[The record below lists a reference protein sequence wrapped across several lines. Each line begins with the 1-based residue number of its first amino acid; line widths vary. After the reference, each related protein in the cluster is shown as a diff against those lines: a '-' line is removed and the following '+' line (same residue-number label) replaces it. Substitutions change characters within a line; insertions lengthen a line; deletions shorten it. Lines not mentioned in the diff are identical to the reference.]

1 MVVGSV
7 GQMSATALTEGLN
20 PAQIDAV
27 VHPGG
32 PILVVAGAGSGKT
45 RVLTHRI
52 AYLIDHQGVSPFAL
66 LAITFTN
73 KAAQEMKHRVGA
85 LVGPVADKMWVS
97 TFHSACARIL
107 RYEHEAI
114 GFPNSFT
121 IYDQADSV
129 RLTRYILN
137 DFKLDPK
144 KMPPRSIHASISAA
158 KNEMIGV
165 AQYKDRAAN
174 IFERRIGEVYGEYQE
189 RLRRAG
195 AMDFDD
201 LLGATVGLFQRAPD
215 VLDRYRRRFE
225 HVLVDEYQDTNRVQN
240 ELVLMLGKEHR
251 NVFVV
256 GDADQSVYRFR
267 GADVRNIIDFEQAFE
282 DVTVVLLEQNYRS
295 SQRILSAANAVIAN
309 NMGRKPKNLWTDQ
322 TGGDPIVCYQ
332 ATDEYDEAR
341 WVVRE
346 AYRLHDDEQ
355 HRWDEMAVFYRTN
368 AQSRAM
374 EELLMEA
381 GVPYQIIGGTRFY
394 DRREIKDSLAYLRVT
409 VNPGDAVSLRRALN
423 TPKRG
428 VGDGSV
434 AKLEVWAEAHGL
446 TLMDALVNASEAGVK
461 GRALTGI
468 GAFLK
473 VIDEARSL
481 LDGGPAHV
489 LEHMLESSGYLDQLE
504 VEAAGETEVGV
515 QAQGRL
521 ENLDEL
527 ISAASESENVN
538 DFLEQVSL
546 VSDTDDL
553 ADDSMLTLMTLHS
566 AKGLEYPVV
575 FLVGMEEGV
584 FPHFRSLTEPDEL
597 EEERRL
603 AYVGITRARQRLYL
617 THAWHRTVHGTP
629 MYNPP
634 SRFLEEIPEEL
645 VDNRGGSRS
654 RSTRSGSDRYSAS
667 SFAGRERMVDAP
679 QATRTP
685 VEADPDPV
693 RLVVGDDVN
702 HATFG
707 LGVVTDVKGAGGDAE
722 ITVNFTTAGSKVLM
736 ASFAR
741 LEKA

>member
-1 MVVGSV
+1 MPL
-7 GQMSATALTEGLN
+7 TALTEGLN

-27 VHPGG
+27 THPGG

-52 AYLIDHQGVSPFAL
+52 AHLIDNQGISPFGL

-73 KAAQEMKHRVGA
+73 KAAQEMKHRVGG
-85 LVGPVADKMWVS
+85 LIGPVADKMWVS

-107 RYEHEAI
+107 RMEAETI
-114 GFPNSFT
+114 DFPSSFT

-129 RLTRYILN
+129 RLTTSILRGLN
-137 DFKLDPK
+137 YDTK
-144 KMPPRSIHASISAA
+144 KMPPRSIHAAISAA

-174 IFERRIGEVYGEYQE
+174 IFERRIGEVYGEYQQ

-201 LLGATVGLFQRAPD
+201 LLGNTVELFARSPD

-240 ELVLMLGKEHR
+240 EMVLLLGKEHR

-267 GADVRNIIDFEQAFE
+267 GADIRNILEFERAFG

-295 SQRILSAANAVIAN
+295 TQRILSAANSVIAN
-309 NMGRKPKNLWTDQ
+309 NLGRKPKNLWTDQ
-322 TGGDPIVCYQ
+322 SGGEPIVRYCG
-332 ATDEYDEAR
+332 TDEYDEAR
-341 WVVRE
+341 WVVSE
-346 AYRLHDDEQ
+346 AYRLHEDEQ
-355 HRWDEMAVFYRTN
+355 CRWDEIAVFYRTN
-368 AQSRAM
+368 AQSRAV
-374 EELLMEA
+374 EEVLVEA
-381 GVPYQIIGGTRFY
+381 NIPYQVIGGTRFY
-394 DRREIKDSLAYLRVT
+394 DRREIKDALAYLRVM
-409 VNPGDAVSLRRALN
+409 VNPADAVSLRRALN

-434 AKLEVWAEAHGL
+434 AKLEAWADAHGL
-446 TLMDALVNASEAGVK
+446 TLMESLAHAPEAGVK
-461 GRALTGI
+461 GRALSGI
-468 GAFLK
+468 NAFLK
-473 VIDEARSL
+473 VTHDAGGL
-481 LDGGPAHV
+481 LDGGPALV
-489 LEHMLESSGYLDQLE
+489 LEHMLDTSGYLAQLE
-504 VEAAGETEVGV
+504 AEAVSEARGETEISV
-515 QAQGRL
+515 QAQGRM

-527 ISAASESENVN
+527 ISVASECDNMN

-546 VSDTDDL
+546 VSDTDDMT
-553 ADDSMLTLMTLHS
+553 DGSMLTLMTLHS

-575 FLVGMEEGV
+575 FLIGMEEGI
-584 FPHFRSLTEPDEL
+584 FPHIRSLTEPDEL

-617 THAWHRTVHGTP
+617 THAWTRNIHGAS
-629 MYNPP
+629 MYNAP

-645 VDNRGGSRS
+645 VDNRSDSR
-654 RSTRSGSDRYSAS
+654 TRSARSGYRGDTARAAS
-667 SFAGRERMVDAP
+667 YLAGRDRIVDAA
-679 QATRTP
+679 QAPHTP
-685 VEADPDPV
+685 VEADANPI
-693 RLVVGDDVN
+693 RLVVGDEVN

-707 LGVVTDVKGAGGDAE
+707 LGVVTDVKGVGGDAE
-722 ITVNFTTAGSKVLM
+722 ITVNFTTAGSRVLL
-736 ASFAR
+736 ASYAR
-741 LEKA
+741 LEKV

>member
-1 MVVGSV
+1 MPS
-7 GQMSATALTEGLN
+7 TALTEGLN

-27 VHPGG
+27 THPGG

-52 AYLIDHQGVSPFAL
+52 AYLIDHRGVSPFAL

-107 RYEHEAI
+107 RYEHDAI

-137 DFKLDPK
+137 DFKLDLK
-144 KMPPRSIHASISAA
+144 KMPPRSIHAAISAA
-158 KNEMIGV
+158 KSEMIGV

-174 IFERRIGEVYGEYQE
+174 VFERRIGEVYGEYQE

-201 LLGATVGLFQRAPD
+201 LLGATVGLFQREPD

-225 HVLVDEYQDTNRVQN
+225 HIMVDEYQDTNRVQN

-267 GADVRNIIDFEQAFE
+267 GADVRNIIDFERAFE

-295 SQRILSAANAVIAN
+295 TQRILSAANAVIAN

-332 ATDEYDEAR
+332 AADEYDEAR

-409 VNPGDAVSLRRALN
+409 VNPDDAVSLRRALN

-434 AKLEVWAEAHGL
+434 AKLEAWAEAHGL
-446 TLMDALVNASEAGVK
+446 TLMDALLNASEAGVR
-461 GRALTGI
+461 GRALAGV

-473 VIDEARSL
+473 VIDDARGL
-481 LDGGPAHV
+481 LDEGPAQA

-504 VEAAGETEVGV
+504 VEATGETEVGV

-527 ISAASESENVN
+527 ISAASECDDVN

-617 THAWHRTVHGTP
+617 THAWHRTIHGTP

-654 RSTRSGSDRYSAS
+654 RSTRLSSEQNSAR
-667 SFAGRERMVDAP
+667 SFAGRERMVEAA
-679 QATRTP
+679 QVTRTP
-685 VEADPDPV
+685 VEADPDPI

-722 ITVNFTTAGSKVLM
+722 ITVNFTTAGSRVLL
-736 ASFAR
+736 ASYAR
-741 LEKA
+741 LEKV

>member
-1 MVVGSV
+1 MPT
-7 GQMSATALTEGLN
+7 TALTEGLN

-27 VHPGG
+27 THLGG

-52 AYLIDHQGVSPFAL
+52 AYLVDHQGVSPFAL

-114 GFPNSFT
+114 GFPSSFT

-144 KMPPRSIHASISAA
+144 KMPPRSIHAAISAA

-174 IFERRIGEVYGEYQE
+174 VFERRIGEVYGEYQE

-201 LLGATVGLFQRAPD
+201 LLGATVGLFQREPD

-267 GADVRNIIDFEQAFE
+267 GADVRNIIDFERAFE

-295 SQRILSAANAVIAN
+295 TQRILSAANAVIAN
-309 NMGRKPKNLWTDQ
+309 NLGRKPKNLWTDQ
-322 TGGDPIVCYQ
+322 TSGDPIVCYQ

-409 VNPGDAVSLRRALN
+409 VNPDDAVSLRRALN

-434 AKLEVWAEAHGL
+434 AKMEAWAEAHGL
-446 TLMDALVNASEAGVK
+446 TLMDALLNASEAGVR

-473 VIDEARSL
+473 VIDDARGL
-481 LDGGPAHV
+481 LDGGPALV

-527 ISAASESENVN
+527 ISAASESDDMN
-538 DFLEQVSL
+538 DFLEQV
-546 VSDTDDL
+546 TP
-553 ADDSMLTLMTLHS
+553 
-566 AKGLEYPVV
+566 G
-575 FLVGMEEGV
+575 VG
-584 FPHFRSLTEPDEL
+584 
-597 EEERRL
+597 
-603 AYVGITRARQRLYL
+603 
-617 THAWHRTVHGTP
+617 HRPT
-629 MYNPP
+629 
-634 SRFLEEIPEEL
+634 
-645 VDNRGGSRS
+645 
-654 RSTRSGSDRYSAS
+654 
-667 SFAGRERMVDAP
+667 
-679 QATRTP
+679 
-685 VEADPDPV
+685 
-693 RLVVGDDVN
+693 
-702 HATFG
+702 
-707 LGVVTDVKGAGGDAE
+707 
-722 ITVNFTTAGSKVLM
+722 
-736 ASFAR
+736 
-741 LEKA
+741 

>member
-1 MVVGSV
+1 MPS
-7 GQMSATALTEGLN
+7 TTLTEGLN
-20 PAQIDAV
+20 PVQVDAV
-27 VHPGG
+27 THPGG

-45 RVLTHRI
+45 RVLAHRI
-52 AYLIDHQGVSPFAL
+52 AHLIDHQGISPFGI

-114 GFPNSFT
+114 SFPSSFT

-144 KMPPRSIHASISAA
+144 KMPPRSIHAAISAA

-165 AQYKDRAAN
+165 AQYKDRAATV
-174 IFERRIGEVYGEYQE
+174 FERRIGEVYGEYQE

-215 VLDRYRRRFE
+215 VLDRYRGRFE
-225 HVLVDEYQDTNRVQN
+225 HILVDEYQDTNRVQN

-267 GADVRNIIDFEQAFE
+267 GADVRNILDFERAFE

-295 SQRILSAANAVIAN
+295 TQRILSAANAVIAN
-309 NMGRKPKNLWTDQ
+309 NLGRKPKNLWSDQ
-322 TGGDPIVCYQ
+322 SDGEPIVRYC
-332 ATDEYDEAR
+332 ASDEYDEAR

-355 HRWDEMAVFYRTN
+355 YRWDEMAVFYRTN
-368 AQSRAM
+368 AQSRVV
-374 EELLMEA
+374 EELLVEA
-381 GVPYQIIGGTRFY
+381 GIPYQLVGGTRFY
-394 DRREIKDSLAYLRVT
+394 DRREVKDALAYLRVA

-423 TPKRG
+423 SPKRG

-434 AKLEVWAEAHGL
+434 AKLVAWSEDHGL
-446 TLMDALVNASEAGVK
+446 TLMDALLNASEAGVR
-461 GRALTGI
+461 GRALAGI

-473 VIDEARSL
+473 VIDDARGL
-481 LDGGPAHV
+481 LDGGPAPV

-504 VEAAGETEVGV
+504 VEAAGETDVGV

-527 ISAASESENVN
+527 ISAASECDDMN

-617 THAWHRTVHGTP
+617 THAWHRTIHGTP

-634 SRFLEEIPEEL
+634 SRFLEEIPEKL
-645 VDNRGGSRS
+645 VDNRGNSRSGSARS
-654 RSTRSGSDRYSAS
+654 RSSRGADRSTG
-667 SFAGRERMVDAP
+667 SFAGRDRLADAA
-679 QATRTP
+679 QAPRTP
-685 VEADPDPV
+685 VEADPDPARV
-693 RLVVGDDVN
+693 VVGDDVN
-702 HATFG
+702 HANFG
-707 LGVVTDVKGAGGDAE
+707 LGVVTDVKGEGGDAE
-722 ITVNFTTAGSKVLM
+722 ITVNFSAAGSKVLL
-736 ASFAR
+736 ASYAR

>member
-1 MVVGSV
+1 MPS
-7 GQMSATALTEGLN
+7 TALTEGLN

-27 VHPGG
+27 THPGG

-52 AYLIDHQGVSPFAL
+52 AHLIDNQGVSPFAI

-107 RYEHEAI
+107 RYETEAI
-114 GFPNSFT
+114 GFPSSFT

-129 RLTRYILN
+129 RLTGYICR
-137 DFKLDPK
+137 DFNLDPK
-144 KMPPRSIHASISAA
+144 RMPPRSVQAAISAA
-158 KNEMIGV
+158 KNEMISV

-174 IFERRIGEVYGEYQE
+174 VFERRIGDIYDEYQQ

-201 LLGATVGLFQRAPD
+201 LLGNTVDLFRQRPD

-225 HVLVDEYQDTNRVQN
+225 HVLVDEYQDTNSVQN
-240 ELVLMLGKEHR
+240 QLVLLLGQEHR

-267 GADVRNIIDFEQAFE
+267 GADIRNILEFERAFE

-295 SQRILSAANAVIAN
+295 TQRILSAANAVIAN
-309 NMGRKPKNLWTDQ
+309 NLGRKPKNLWSDQ
-322 TGGDPIVCYQ
+322 SDGERIVRFC
-332 ATDEYDEAR
+332 ATDEYEEAR

-346 AYRLHDDEQ
+346 AFRLHDDEQ

-368 AQSRAM
+368 AQSRVV
-374 EELLMEA
+374 EELLMDA
-381 GVPYQIIGGTRFY
+381 GIPYQLIGGTRFY
-394 DRREIKDSLAYLRVT
+394 DRREIKDALAYLRVT
-409 VNPGDAVSLRRALN
+409 VNPGDTVSLRRALN

-434 AKLEVWAEAHGL
+434 AKLEAWAEAHGL
-446 TLMDALVNASEAGVK
+446 TLMDALGHAPEAGVK

-468 GAFLK
+468 NAFLK
-473 VIDEARSL
+473 VIHDAHDH
-481 LDGGPAHV
+481 LDGGPAAV
-489 LEHMLESSGYLDQLE
+489 LEHLLEASGYLDQLE
-504 VEAAGETEVGV
+504 AEAETESTGTTEVSV

-527 ISAASESENVN
+527 MSGAAETENVN
-538 DFLEQVSL
+538 DFLELVSL
-546 VSDTDDL
+546 VSDTDDM
-553 ADDSMLTLMTLHS
+553 ADDSLLTLMTLHS

-575 FLVGMEEGV
+575 FLVGMEDGV

-603 AYVGITRARQRLYL
+603 AYVGITRAQQRLYL
-617 THAWHRTVHGTP
+617 THAWSRQIFGTTQH
-629 MYNPP
+629 NPP

-645 VDNRGGSRS
+645 VDNRGSSRIGSS
-654 RSTRSGSDRYSAS
+654 RYGHHRDTARASS
-667 SFAGRERMVDAP
+667 SFAGRERMVEAAQAP
-679 QATRTP
+679 RTP
-685 VEADPDPV
+685 VEADPNPV
-693 RLVVGDDVN
+693 ALVVGDDVN
-702 HATFG
+702 HAKFG

-736 ASFAR
+736 ASYAR
-741 LEKA
+741 LERV

>member
-1 MVVGSV
+1 MP
-7 GQMSATALTEGLN
+7 QTALTEGLN

-27 VHPGG
+27 THPGG

-73 KAAQEMKHRVGA
+73 KAAQEMKHRVGN

-107 RYEHEAI
+107 RYESEAI
-114 GFPNSFT
+114 GFPSSFT

-129 RLTRYILN
+129 RLTRYICR
-137 DFKLDPK
+137 DFGLDPK
-144 KMPPRSIHASISAA
+144 RMPPRSIHAAISGA
-158 KNEMIGV
+158 KNEMISV
-165 AQYKDRAAN
+165 AQYKDRAGN
-174 IFERRIGEVYGEYQE
+174 MFERRIGEIYDEYQE

-201 LLGATVGLFQRAPD
+201 LLGTTVDLFRQQPD
-215 VLDRYRRRFE
+215 VLDRYRHRFE
-225 HVLVDEYQDTNRVQN
+225 HVLVDEYQDTNQVQN
-240 ELVLMLGKEHR
+240 QLVLLLGQEHR

-267 GADVRNIIDFEQAFE
+267 GADIRNILEFEQAFE
-282 DVTVVLLEQNYRS
+282 DATVVLLEQNYRS
-295 SQRILSAANAVIAN
+295 TQRILSAANAVIVN
-309 NMGRKPKNLWTDQ
+309 NLSRKPKNLWTDQ
-322 TGGDPIVCYQ
+322 TGGEPIVRFC
-332 ATDEYDEAR
+332 ASDEYEEAR

-346 AYRLHDDEQ
+346 AFRLHDDEQ
-355 HRWDEMAVFYRTN
+355 YRWDEMAVFYRTN
-368 AQSRAM
+368 AQSRVV

-381 GVPYQIIGGTRFY
+381 GVPYQLIGGTRFY
-394 DRREIKDSLAYLRVT
+394 DRREIKDALAYLRVT
-409 VNPGDAVSLRRALN
+409 VNPGDAVSLLRALN

-434 AKLEVWAEAHGL
+434 AKLAAWADAHGL
-446 TLMDALVNASEAGVK
+446 TLMDALVHAPEAGVK
-461 GRALTGI
+461 GRALSGI
-468 GAFLK
+468 NAFLK
-473 VIDEARSL
+473 VVDDARER
-481 LDGGPAHV
+481 LDDGPVAV
-489 LEHMLESSGYLDQLE
+489 LEHLLETSGYLDQLE
-504 VEAAGETEVGV
+504 AEAASETMGETDVSV
-515 QAQGRL
+515 KAQGRL

-527 ISAASESENVN
+527 ISVASESDNVS
-538 DFLEQVSL
+538 DFLELVSL
-546 VSDTDDL
+546 VSDTDEM

-575 FLVGMEEGV
+575 FLIGMEEGI
-584 FPHFRSLTEPDEL
+584 FPHIRSVTEPDEL

-603 AYVGITRARQRLYL
+603 AYVGITRARQRLYM
-617 THAWHRTVHGTP
+617 THAWTRNVHGAS
-629 MYNPP
+629 MYNAP

-645 VDNRGGSRS
+645 VDDRGSSRP
-654 RSTRSGSDRYSAS
+654 RFRHSGYGRDTDQEAR
-667 SFAGRERMVDAP
+667 SFAGRERVVDA
-679 QATRTP
+679 ALAARTP
-685 VEADPDPV
+685 VEADPNPV
-693 RLVVGDDVN
+693 HLVVGDDVN

-707 LGVVTDVKGAGGDAE
+707 LGVVTDLKGTGGDAE

-741 LEKA
+741 LEKV

>member
-1 MVVGSV
+1 MLS
-7 GQMSATALTEGLN
+7 TALTDGLN

-27 VHPGG
+27 THAGG

-66 LAITFTN
+66 LSITFTN

-114 GFPNSFT
+114 GFPSSFT

-144 KMPPRSIHASISAA
+144 KMPPRSIHAAISAA

-165 AQYKDRAAN
+165 AQYKDQASN
-174 IFERRIGEVYGEYQE
+174 VFERRIGEVYGEYQE
-189 RLRRAG
+189 RLRRSG
-195 AMDFDD
+195 ALDFDD
-201 LLGATVGLFQRAPD
+201 LIGATVGLFQREPD

-225 HVLVDEYQDTNRVQN
+225 HILVDEYQDTNRVQN
-240 ELVLMLGKEHR
+240 ELVLLLGKEHR

-267 GADVRNIIDFEQAFE
+267 GADVRNIIDFERAFE

-381 GVPYQIIGGTRFY
+381 GVPYQIVGGTRFY
-394 DRREIKDSLAYLRVT
+394 DRREVKDALAYLRVT
-409 VNPGDAVSLRRALN
+409 VNPDDAVSLRRALN

-434 AKLEVWAEAHGL
+434 AKLEAWAEAHGL
-446 TLMDALVNASEAGVK
+446 TLMDALVNASEAGVR

-473 VIDEARSL
+473 VIDDSRGL
-481 LDGGPAHV
+481 LDGGPALV
-489 LEHMLESSGYLDQLE
+489 LEQMLESSGYLDQLE

-617 THAWHRTVHGTP
+617 THAWHRTIHGTP

-645 VDNRGGSRS
+645 MDNRGSSRS

-667 SFAGRERMVDAP
+667 SFAGRERMVEAP

-702 HATFG
+702 HASFG

>member
-1 MVVGSV
+1 MSV
-7 GQMSATALTEGLN
+7 TALTEGLN

-27 VHPGG
+27 THPGG

-52 AYLIDHQGVSPFAL
+52 AYLIDELGISPFAL

-107 RYEHEAI
+107 RYESDAI
-114 GFPNSFT
+114 GFPSSFT

-129 RLTRYILN
+129 RLTGYICR
-137 DFKLDPK
+137 DFDLDPRR
-144 KMPPRSIHASISAA
+144 MPPRSIHAAISAA

-165 AQYKDRAAN
+165 AQYKDRASN
-174 IFERRIGEVYGEYQE
+174 VFERRIGEIYDEYQQ
-189 RLRRAG
+189 RLRQAG

-201 LLGATVGLFQRAPD
+201 LLGTTVDLFRKQPD

-240 ELVLMLGKEHR
+240 ELVLMLGQEHR

-267 GADVRNIIDFEQAFE
+267 GADIRNILDFERAFE
-282 DVTVVLLEQNYRS
+282 DATVVLLEQNYRS
-295 SQRILSAANAVIAN
+295 TQRILSAANAVIAN
-309 NMGRKPKNLWTDQ
+309 NLGRKPKNLWTDQ
-322 TGGDPIVCYQ
+322 TGGERIVRFC
-332 ATDEYDEAR
+332 ATDEYEEAR

-346 AYRLHDDEQ
+346 AFRLHDDEQ
-355 HRWDEMAVFYRTN
+355 CRWDEMAVFYRTN
-368 AQSRAM
+368 AQSRVV

-381 GVPYQIIGGTRFY
+381 GVPYQLIGGTRFY
-394 DRREIKDSLAYLRVT
+394 DRREIKDALAYMRVT

-434 AKLEVWAEAHGL
+434 AKLVAWAEAHGL
-446 TLMDALVNASEAGVK
+446 TLMDALAHAPEAGVK
-461 GRALTGI
+461 GRALSGI
-468 GAFLK
+468 NAFQK
-473 VIDEARSL
+473 VIDEARER
-481 LDGGPAHV
+481 LDDGPVAV
-489 LEHMLESSGYLDQLE
+489 LEHLLENSGYLDQLE
-504 VEAAGETEVGV
+504 AEAASETTGDTDVSV

-527 ISAASESENVN
+527 ISAASESENVSE
-538 DFLEQVSL
+538 FLEQVSL

-575 FLVGMEEGV
+575 FLIGMEEGI
-584 FPHFRSLTEPDEL
+584 FPHIRSLTEPDEL

-603 AYVGITRARQRLYL
+603 AYVGITRAQQRLYL
-617 THAWHRTVHGTP
+617 THAWTRNIHGAS
-629 MYNPP
+629 MYNAP

-645 VDNRGGSRS
+645 VDNRGNSRS
-654 RSTRSGSDRYSAS
+654 RSSRSSSDRSEGS
-667 SFAGRERMVDAP
+667 SFAGRDRIVDAA
-679 QATRTP
+679 QAARTP
-685 VEADPDPV
+685 VEADPNPV
-693 RLVVGDDVN
+693 HLVVGDDVN

-741 LEKA
+741 LEKV

>member
-1 MVVGSV
+1 MPS
-7 GQMSATALTEGLN
+7 TALTEGLN

-27 VHPGG
+27 THPGG

-52 AYLIDHQGVSPFAL
+52 AYLIDHLGVSPFAL

-114 GFPNSFT
+114 GFPSSFT

-137 DFKLDPK
+137 DSNLDTK
-144 KMPPRSIHASISAA
+144 KMPPRSVHAAISAA

-174 IFERRIGEVYGEYQE
+174 IFERRIGEIYEEYQE

-201 LLGATVGLFQRAPD
+201 LLGAIVGLFQREPD

-225 HVLVDEYQDTNRVQN
+225 HILVDEYQDTNRVQN
-240 ELVLMLGKEHR
+240 ELVLMLGQEHR

-267 GADVRNIIDFEQAFE
+267 GADVRNIIDFERAFE

-295 SQRILSAANAVIAN
+295 TQRILSAANAVIAN
-309 NMGRKPKNLWTDQ
+309 NLGRKPKNLWTDQ

-394 DRREIKDSLAYLRVT
+394 DRREVKDSLAYLRVT
-409 VNPGDAVSLRRALN
+409 VNPDDAVSLRRALN

-434 AKLEVWAEAHGL
+434 AKLEAWAEAHGL
-446 TLMDALVNASEAGVK
+446 TLMDALVNASEAGVR
-461 GRALTGI
+461 GRALAGI

-473 VIDEARSL
+473 VIDDARGL
-481 LDGGPAHV
+481 LDGGPALV

-504 VEAAGETEVGV
+504 VEATGETEVGV

-527 ISAASESENVN
+527 ISAASESDDTN

-617 THAWHRTVHGTP
+617 THAWHRTIHGTP

-654 RSTRSGSDRYSAS
+654 RSARSSSDRNSAG
-667 SFAGRERMVDAP
+667 SFAGRERMVEAA

-685 VEADPDPV
+685 VEADPDPARV
-693 RLVVGDDVN
+693 VVGDDVN

-736 ASFAR
+736 ASYAR
-741 LEKA
+741 LEKV

>member
-1 MVVGSV
+1 MPS
-7 GQMSATALTEGLN
+7 TALTEGLN

-27 VHPGG
+27 THPGG
-32 PILVVAGAGSGKT
+32 PMLVVAGAGSGKT

-52 AYLIDHQGVSPFAL
+52 AHLIDNQGISPFGI

-73 KAAQEMKHRVGA
+73 KASQEMKHRVGD
-85 LVGPVADKMWVS
+85 LVGPVAEKMWVS

-114 GFPNSFT
+114 EFPSSFT

-129 RLTRYILN
+129 RLTSYICR
-137 DFKLDPK
+137 DFNLDPK
-144 KMPPRSIHASISAA
+144 RMPPRSIHAAISAA

-201 LLGATVGLFQRAPD
+201 LLGATVGLFQRESD

-225 HVLVDEYQDTNRVQN
+225 HILVDEYQDTNRVQN

-267 GADVRNIIDFEQAFE
+267 GADVRNIIDFERAFE

-295 SQRILSAANAVIAN
+295 TQRILSAANAVIAN
-309 NMGRKPKNLWTDQ
+309 NLGRKPKNLWTDQ
-322 TGGDPIVCYQ
+322 TDGDPIVCYQ

-368 AQSRAM
+368 AQSRVV

-409 VNPGDAVSLRRALN
+409 VNPDDAVSLRRALN

-434 AKLEVWAEAHGL
+434 AKLVAWADAHGL
-446 TLMDALVNASEAGVK
+446 TLMDALAHAPEAGVK
-461 GRALTGI
+461 GRALSGI
-468 GAFLK
+468 NAFLK
-473 VIDEARSL
+473 AIRDARER
-481 LDGGPAHV
+481 LDGGPVAV
-489 LEHMLESSGYLDQLE
+489 LEELLETSGYLDQLE
-504 VEAAGETEVGV
+504 AEAASETAGASEVSV

-527 ISAASESENVN
+527 ISVASESDNVS
-538 DFLEQVSL
+538 DFLELVSL
-546 VSDTDDL
+546 VSDTDEM

-575 FLVGMEEGV
+575 FLIGMEEGI
-584 FPHFRSLTEPDEL
+584 FPHIRSITEPDEL

-603 AYVGITRARQRLYL
+603 AYVGITRAQQRLYL
-617 THAWHRTVHGTP
+617 THAWTRNVHGAS
-629 MYNPP
+629 MYNAP

-645 VDNRGGSRS
+645 VDDRGSSRS
-654 RSTRSGSDRYSAS
+654 HLRQSAYRREAAQEAR
-667 SFAGRERMVDAP
+667 SFAGRERAVDAA
-679 QATRTP
+679 QAARSP

-693 RLVVGDDVN
+693 RLAVGDDVN
-702 HATFG
+702 HAKFG
-707 LGVVTDVKGAGGDAE
+707 PGVVTDVKGAGGDAE
-722 ITVNFTTAGSKVLM
+722 ITVNFTTAGSRVLL
-736 ASFAR
+736 ASYAR
-741 LEKA
+741 LEKV

>member
-1 MVVGSV
+1 M
-7 GQMSATALTEGLN
+7 TALTEGLN

-27 VHPGG
+27 THAGG

-52 AYLIDHQGVSPFAL
+52 AHLIDNQGISPFGI

-85 LVGPVADKMWVS
+85 LVGPVAEKMWVS

-114 GFPNSFT
+114 SFPSSFT

-137 DFKLDPK
+137 DFNLDPK
-144 KMPPRSIHASISAA
+144 KMPPRSIHAAISAA

-174 IFERRIGEVYGEYQE
+174 VFERRIGEVYGEYQE

-201 LLGATVGLFQRAPD
+201 LLGTTVGMFQREPD

-267 GADVRNIIDFEQAFE
+267 GADVRNIIDFERAFE

-295 SQRILSAANAVIAN
+295 TQRILSAANAVISN
-309 NMGRKPKNLWTDQ
+309 NLSRKPKNLWTDQ

-409 VNPGDAVSLRRALN
+409 VNPDDAVSLRRALN

-434 AKLEVWAEAHGL
+434 AKLEAWAEAHGL

-473 VIDEARSL
+473 VIDDARGM

-489 LEHMLESSGYLDQLE
+489 LEQMLESSGYLDQLE
-504 VEAAGETEVGV
+504 VEAAGGTEVGV

-527 ISAASESENVN
+527 ISAASESEDIN
-538 DFLEQVSL
+538 DFLEQISL

-617 THAWHRTVHGTP
+617 THAWHRTIHGSP

-645 VDNRGGSRS
+645 MDNRSGSRS

-667 SFAGRERMVDAP
+667 SFAGRERMVEAP

-685 VEADPDPV
+685 VEAEPDPV

>member
-1 MVVGSV
+1 
-7 GQMSATALTEGLN
+7 MSSTAPTDGLN

-27 VHPGG
+27 THPGG

-107 RYEHEAI
+107 RYESEAI
-114 GFPNSFT
+114 GFPSSFT

-129 RLTRYILN
+129 RLTRYICR
-137 DFKLDPK
+137 DFNLDPK
-144 KMPPRSIHASISAA
+144 RMPPRSIHAAISAA

-174 IFERRIGEVYGEYQE
+174 LFERHIGEIYDEYQQ

-201 LLGATVGLFQRAPD
+201 LLGTTVDLFQQQPD

-225 HVLVDEYQDTNRVQN
+225 HVLVDEYQDTNQVQN
-240 ELVLMLGKEHR
+240 QLVLLLGQEHR

-267 GADVRNIIDFEQAFE
+267 GADIRNILEFEQAFE
-282 DVTVVLLEQNYRS
+282 DATVVLLEQNYRS
-295 SQRILSAANAVIAN
+295 TQRILSAANAVIAHN
-309 NMGRKPKNLWTDQ
+309 LSRKPKNLWTDQ
-322 TGGDPIVCYQ
+322 TGGEPIVRFC
-332 ATDEYDEAR
+332 ASDEYEEAR

-346 AYRLHDDEQ
+346 AFRLHDDEQ
-355 HRWDEMAVFYRTN
+355 CRWDEMAVFYRTN
-368 AQSRAM
+368 AQSRVV

-381 GVPYQIIGGTRFY
+381 GVPYQLIGGTRFY
-394 DRREIKDSLAYLRVT
+394 DRREIKDALAYLRVT
-409 VNPGDAVSLRRALN
+409 VNPGDAVSLLRALN

-434 AKLEVWAEAHGL
+434 AKLVGWADAHGL
-446 TLMDALVNASEAGVK
+446 TWMDALAHAPEAGVK
-461 GRALTGI
+461 GRALSGI
-468 GAFLK
+468 NAFLK
-473 VIDEARSL
+473 VIDDAREK
-481 LDGGPAHV
+481 LDDGPVAV
-489 LEHMLESSGYLDQLE
+489 LEHLLETSGYLDQLE
-504 VEAAGETEVGV
+504 AEAASETTGETDVSV

-527 ISAASESENVN
+527 ISVASESDNVS
-538 DFLEQVSL
+538 DFLELVSL
-546 VSDTDDL
+546 VSDTDEM

-575 FLVGMEEGV
+575 FLIGMEEGI
-584 FPHFRSLTEPDEL
+584 FPHIRSLTEPDEL

-603 AYVGITRARQRLYL
+603 AYVGITRARQRLYM
-617 THAWHRTVHGTP
+617 THAWTRNIHGAS
-629 MYNPP
+629 MYNAP

-645 VDNRGGSRS
+645 VDNRGSSRNRS
-654 RSTRSGSDRYSAS
+654 ARSSPDRSTERGSS
-667 SFAGRERMVDAP
+667 SFAGRDRMVNAP
-679 QATRTP
+679 AARTP
-685 VEADPDPV
+685 VEADPNPV
-693 RLVVGDDVN
+693 LLVIGDDVN
-702 HATFG
+702 HPKFG
-707 LGVVTDVKGAGGDAE
+707 LGVVTDVKQTSGDAE
-722 ITVNFTTAGSKVLM
+722 ITVNFTTAGSKVLL
-736 ASFAR
+736 ASYAR
-741 LEKA
+741 LERV

>member
-1 MVVGSV
+1 
-7 GQMSATALTEGLN
+7 MSSPALTEGLN

-27 VHPGG
+27 THRGG
-32 PILVVAGAGSGKT
+32 PMLVIAGAGSGKT

-52 AYLIDHQGVSPFAL
+52 AHLIDDQGVSPFAI

-73 KAAQEMKHRVGA
+73 KAAQEMKYRVGA
-85 LVGPVADKMWVS
+85 LVGPVAEKMWVS

-107 RYEHEAI
+107 RYEADAV
-114 GFPNSFT
+114 GYPSNFT
-121 IYDQADSV
+121 IYDQADAV
-129 RLTRYILN
+129 RLTGYICRDLN
-137 DFKLDPK
+137 IDPK
-144 KMPPRSIHASISAA
+144 RIPPRSVHAAISAA

-165 AQYKDRAAN
+165 TQYRDRAAN
-174 IFERRIGEVYGEYQE
+174 VFERRIGEIYEEYQE

-201 LLGATVGLFQRAPD
+201 LLGATVGLFQRVPE
-215 VLDRYRRRFE
+215 VLDRYRQRFE

-240 ELVLMLGKEHR
+240 ELVVLLGREHR

-267 GADVRNIIDFEQAFE
+267 GADIRNITDFERAFE
-282 DVTVVLLEQNYRS
+282 DATVILLEQNYRS
-295 SQRILSAANAVIAN
+295 TQRILSAANAVIAHN
-309 NMGRKPKNLWTDQ
+309 RGRRPKNLWTDRA
-322 TGGDPIVCYQ
+322 GGEPIVRYC
-332 ATDEYDEAR
+332 ASDEYEEAR

-355 HRWDEMAVFYRTN
+355 YRWDEMAVFYRTN
-368 AQSRAM
+368 AQSRVV
-374 EELLMEA
+374 EELLVEA
-381 GVPYQIIGGTRFY
+381 GIPYQIIGGTRFY
-394 DRREIKDSLAYLRVT
+394 DRREIKDALAYLRVT
-409 VNPGDAVSLRRALN
+409 VNPADAVSLRRVLN

-434 AKLEVWAEAHGL
+434 TKLEAWAEIHGL
-446 TLMDALVNASEAGVK
+446 TLMDALKHAPEAGIG
-461 GRALTGI
+461 GRALTGVQ
-468 GAFLK
+468 AFLK
-473 VIDEARSL
+473 VIDGGRDRL
-481 LDGGPAHV
+481 GGGPAPT
-489 LEHMLESSGYLDQLE
+489 LEHLLDAGGYIAWLEA
-504 VEAAGETEVGV
+504 EAGDETEIGV
-515 QAQGRL
+515 QARGRL

-527 ISAASESENVN
+527 ITVASEDDSVA
-538 DFLEQVSL
+538 DFLEKISL
-546 VSDTDDL
+546 VSDTDDM

-575 FLVGMEEGV
+575 FLIGMEEGV

-617 THAWHRTVHGTP
+617 THARSRQVHGTT
-629 MYNPP
+629 MYNAP

-645 VDNRGGSRS
+645 VDNRGRGR
-654 RSTRSGSDRYSAS
+654 TRSDRVRSS
-667 SFAGRERMVDAP
+667 SGTTRTGGSFAGRDLAVEA
-679 QATRTP
+679 ALAARTP
-685 VEADPDPV
+685 VEADPNPTP
-693 RLVVGDDVN
+693 LTVGDDVN

-722 ITVNFTTAGSKVLM
+722 ITVNFTTAGTRVLL
-736 ASFAR
+736 ASYAR

>member
-1 MVVGSV
+1 MP
-7 GQMSATALTEGLN
+7 MTALTEGLN

-27 VHPGG
+27 THPSG
-32 PILVVAGAGSGKT
+32 PILVIAGAGSGKT

-52 AYLIDHQGVSPFAL
+52 AYLIDELGVSPFAL

-73 KAAQEMKHRVGA
+73 KAAQEMKHRVGN

-107 RYEHEAI
+107 RYEAEAI
-114 GFPNSFT
+114 GFPSSFT

-129 RLTRYILN
+129 RLTRYICR
-137 DFKLDPK
+137 DFNLDPK
-144 KMPPRSIHASISAA
+144 RMPPRSIHAAISAA
-158 KNEMIGV
+158 KNDMISV

-174 IFERRIGEVYGEYQE
+174 LFERRIGEVYDEYQE

-201 LLGATVGLFQRAPD
+201 LLGTTVDLFRQQPE

-225 HVLVDEYQDTNRVQN
+225 HVLVDEYQDTNQVQN
-240 ELVLMLGKEHR
+240 QLVLLLGQEHR

-267 GADVRNIIDFEQAFE
+267 GADIRNILEFERAFE
-282 DVTVVLLEQNYRS
+282 DATVVLLEQNYRS
-295 SQRILSAANAVIAN
+295 TQRILSAANAVIVN
-309 NMGRKPKNLWTDQ
+309 NLSRKPKNLWTDQ
-322 TGGDPIVCYQ
+322 TGGEPIVRFC
-332 ATDEYDEAR
+332 ASDEYEEAR

-355 HRWDEMAVFYRTN
+355 YRWDEMAVFYRTN
-368 AQSRAM
+368 AQSRVV

-381 GVPYQIIGGTRFY
+381 GVPYQLIGGTRFY
-394 DRREIKDSLAYLRVT
+394 DRREIKDALAYLRVT
-409 VNPGDAVSLRRALN
+409 VNPGDAVSLLRALN

-434 AKLEVWAEAHGL
+434 DKLAAWADNHGL
-446 TLMDALVNASEAGVK
+446 TLMDALASAPEAGVK
-461 GRALTGI
+461 GRALSGI
-468 GAFLK
+468 TAFLK
-473 VIDEARSL
+473 VIADAREK
-481 LDGGPAHV
+481 LDDGPVAV
-489 LEHMLESSGYLDQLE
+489 LEHLLETSGYLDQLE
-504 VEAAGETEVGV
+504 AEAASETTGETDVSV

-527 ISAASESENVN
+527 ISVASESDNVS
-538 DFLEQVSL
+538 DFLELVSL
-546 VSDTDDL
+546 VSDTDGMT
-553 ADDSMLTLMTLHS
+553 DDSMLTLMTLHS

-575 FLVGMEEGV
+575 FLVGMEEGI
-584 FPHFRSLTEPDEL
+584 FPHIRSITEPDEL

-603 AYVGITRARQRLYL
+603 AYVGITRAQQRLYL
-617 THAWHRTVHGTP
+617 THAWRRTLHGAS
-629 MYNPP
+629 MYNAP

-645 VDNRGGSRS
+645 VDNRGSSRTRFRQSGYS
-654 RSTRSGSDRYSAS
+654 RDTEQAS
-667 SFAGRERMVDAP
+667 RTFAGRERAVDA
-679 QATRTP
+679 ALVARTP
-685 VEADPDPV
+685 IEADSNPV
-693 RLVVGDDVN
+693 HLVVGDDVN
-702 HATFG
+702 HPKFG

-741 LEKA
+741 LEKV

>member
-1 MVVGSV
+1 M
-7 GQMSATALTEGLN
+7 AALTEGLN

-27 VHPGG
+27 THPGG

-73 KAAQEMKHRVGA
+73 KAAQEMKHRVGN

-107 RYEHEAI
+107 RYESEAI
-114 GFPNSFT
+114 GFPSSFT

-129 RLTRYILN
+129 RLTRYICR
-137 DFKLDPK
+137 DFNFDPK
-144 KMPPRSIHASISAA
+144 RMPPRSIHAAISAA
-158 KNEMIGV
+158 KNEMISV
-165 AQYKDRAAN
+165 SQYKDRAAN
-174 IFERRIGEVYGEYQE
+174 LFERRIGEIYDEYQE

-201 LLGATVGLFQRAPD
+201 LLGTTVELFRREPD

-225 HVLVDEYQDTNRVQN
+225 HVLVDEYQDTNQVQN
-240 ELVLMLGKEHR
+240 QLVLLLGQEHR

-267 GADVRNIIDFEQAFE
+267 GADIRNILEFEQAFE
-282 DVTVVLLEQNYRS
+282 DATVVLLEQNYRS
-295 SQRILSAANAVIAN
+295 TQRILSAANAVIVN
-309 NMGRKPKNLWTDQ
+309 NLSRKPKNLWTDQ
-322 TGGDPIVCYQ
+322 TGGEPIVRFC
-332 ATDEYDEAR
+332 ASDEYEEAR

-346 AYRLHDDEQ
+346 AFRLHDDEQ
-355 HRWDEMAVFYRTN
+355 YRWDEMAVFYRTN
-368 AQSRAM
+368 AQSRVV

-381 GVPYQIIGGTRFY
+381 GVPYQLIGGTRFY
-394 DRREIKDSLAYLRVT
+394 DRREIKDALAYLRVT
-409 VNPGDAVSLRRALN
+409 VNPGDAVSLLRALN

-434 AKLEVWAEAHGL
+434 AKLAAWADVHGL
-446 TLMDALVNASEAGVK
+446 SLMDALTHAPEAGVK
-461 GRALTGI
+461 GRALSGI
-468 GAFLK
+468 SAFLK
-473 VIDEARSL
+473 VIAEARER
-481 LDGGPAHV
+481 LDDGPVAV
-489 LEHMLESSGYLDQLE
+489 LEHLLETSGYLDQLE
-504 VEAAGETEVGV
+504 AEAASETTGETDVSV

-527 ISAASESENVN
+527 ISVASESDNVS
-538 DFLEQVSL
+538 DFLELVSL
-546 VSDTDDL
+546 VSDTDEM

-575 FLVGMEEGV
+575 FLIGMEEGI
-584 FPHFRSLTEPDEL
+584 FPHIRSVTEPDEL

-617 THAWHRTVHGTP
+617 THAWTRNVHGAS
-629 MYNPP
+629 MYNAP

-645 VDNRGGSRS
+645 VDDRGSSRPRFRQS
-654 RSTRSGSDRYSAS
+654 GYGRDTDQETR
-667 SFAGRERMVDAP
+667 SFAGRERVVDA
-679 QATRTP
+679 ALAARTP
-685 VEADPDPV
+685 VEADPNPV
-693 RLVVGDDVN
+693 HLVVGDDVN

-707 LGVVTDVKGAGGDAE
+707 LGVVTDVKGTGGDAE

>member
-1 MVVGSV
+1 
-7 GQMSATALTEGLN
+7 MSTTALTEGLN

-27 VHPGG
+27 THPGG

-52 AYLIDHQGVSPFAL
+52 AYLIDQQGVSPFAL

-73 KAAQEMKHRVGA
+73 KAAQEMKHRVGN

-107 RYEHEAI
+107 RYESDAI
-114 GFPNSFT
+114 GFPSSFT

-129 RLTRYILN
+129 RLTRYVLN
-137 DFKLDPK
+137 DFGLDPK
-144 KMPPRSIHASISAA
+144 QMPPRSIHAAISAA
-158 KNEMIGV
+158 KNEMISV

-174 IFERRIGEVYGEYQE
+174 IFERRIGEVYEEYQQ

-201 LLGATVGLFQRAPD
+201 LLGTTVDLFRRNPD

-240 ELVLMLGKEHR
+240 ELVLMLGQEHR

-267 GADVRNIIDFEQAFE
+267 GADIRNILDFERAFE
-282 DVTVVLLEQNYRS
+282 DATVVLLEQNYRS
-295 SQRILSAANAVIAN
+295 TQRILSAANAVIAN
-309 NMGRKPKNLWTDQ
+309 NLSRKPKDLWTDQ

-346 AYRLHDDEQ
+346 AYRLHEDEQ

-368 AQSRAM
+368 AQSRVV

-381 GVPYQIIGGTRFY
+381 GVPYQLIGGTRFY
-394 DRREIKDSLAYLRVT
+394 DRREIKDALAYLRVT
-409 VNPGDAVSLRRALN
+409 VNPGDAVSLRRSLN

-434 AKLEVWAEAHGL
+434 AKLESWAEAHGL
-446 TLMDALVNASEAGVK
+446 TLMDALLNATEAGVR

-473 VIDEARSL
+473 VIDDARDL
-481 LDGGPAHV
+481 LDDGPAQV

-527 ISAASESENVN
+527 ISAASESDNVN

-575 FLVGMEEGV
+575 FLVGMEDGV

-603 AYVGITRARQRLYL
+603 AYVGITRAQQRLYL
-617 THAWHRTVHGTP
+617 THAWHRTIHGSP

-645 VDNRGGSRS
+645 VDARGSSRS
-654 RSTRSGSDRYSAS
+654 RSSRSSYDHGADRGSS
-667 SFAGRERMVDAP
+667 SFAGRERMVDDA
-679 QATRTP
+679 QAARTP
-685 VEADPDPV
+685 VEADPNPV
-693 RLVVGDDVN
+693 ALVVGDDVN

-722 ITVNFTTAGSKVLM
+722 ITVNFTTAGPKVLM

-741 LEKA
+741 LEKV

>member
-1 MVVGSV
+1 
-7 GQMSATALTEGLN
+7 MSSTALTEGLN

-27 VHPGG
+27 THPGG

-52 AYLIDHQGVSPFAL
+52 AYLIDQQGVSPFAL

-73 KAAQEMKHRVGA
+73 KAAQEMKHRVGN

-107 RYEHEAI
+107 RYESEAI
-114 GFPNSFT
+114 GFPSSFT

-129 RLTRYILN
+129 RLTSFICREFN
-137 DFKLDPK
+137 LDPK
-144 KMPPRSIHASISAA
+144 RMPPRSIHAAISAA
-158 KNEMIGV
+158 KNEMISV

-174 IFERRIGEVYGEYQE
+174 IFERRIGEVYDEYQQ

-201 LLGATVGLFQRAPD
+201 LLGTTVDLFRKNPD

-240 ELVLMLGKEHR
+240 ELVLMLGQEHR

-267 GADVRNIIDFEQAFE
+267 GADVRNIIDFERAFE

-295 SQRILSAANAVIAN
+295 TQRILSAANAVIAN
-309 NMGRKPKNLWTDQ
+309 NMTRKPKNLWSDQ
-322 TGGDPIVCYQ
+322 SDGEPIVCYQ
-332 ATDEYDEAR
+332 AADEHDEAR

-346 AYRLHDDEQ
+346 AYRLHEDEQ
-355 HRWDEMAVFYRTN
+355 HRWDEMAIFYRTN
-368 AQSRAM
+368 AQSRVM
-374 EELLMEA
+374 EELLVEA
-381 GVPYQIIGGTRFY
+381 GIPYQLIGGTRFY
-394 DRREIKDSLAYLRVT
+394 DRREIKDALAYLRVT

-434 AKLEVWAEAHGL
+434 AKLEEWAGYHRL
-446 TLMDALVNASEAGVK
+446 TLMDALEHSAEAGVK
-461 GRALTGI
+461 GRAQSGI
-468 GAFLK
+468 TAFLK
-473 VIDEARSL
+473 VIHDAREQ
-481 LDGGPAHV
+481 LDRGPAAV
-489 LEHMLESSGYLDQLE
+489 LEHMLETSGYLDQLE
-504 VEAAGETEVGV
+504 AEAASETTGGTEVSV

-527 ISAASESENVN
+527 ISVASEYGDMN
-538 DFLEQVSL
+538 DFLEQISL

-553 ADDSMLTLMTLHS
+553 ADDSMFTLMTLHS

-575 FLVGMEEGV
+575 FLVGMEDGV

-603 AYVGITRARQRLYL
+603 AYVGITRAQ
-617 THAWHRTVHGTP
+617 HGC
-629 MYNPP
+629 
-634 SRFLEEIPEEL
+634 I
-645 VDNRGGSRS
+645 
-654 RSTRSGSDRYSAS
+654 
-667 SFAGRERMVDAP
+667 
-679 QATRTP
+679 
-685 VEADPDPV
+685 
-693 RLVVGDDVN
+693 
-702 HATFG
+702 
-707 LGVVTDVKGAGGDAE
+707 
-722 ITVNFTTAGSKVLM
+722 
-736 ASFAR
+736 
-741 LEKA
+741 

>member
-1 MVVGSV
+1 MWP
-7 GQMSATALTEGLN
+7 TALIEGLN

-27 VHPGG
+27 THPGG

-73 KAAQEMKHRVGA
+73 KAAQEMKHRVGG

-107 RYEHEAI
+107 RYEAEAI
-114 GFPNSFT
+114 GFPSSFT

-129 RLTRYILN
+129 RLTRYICR
-137 DFKLDPK
+137 DFGLDPK
-144 KMPPRSIHASISAA
+144 RMPPRSIHAAISAA
-158 KNEMIGV
+158 KNEMISV

-174 IFERRIGEVYGEYQE
+174 LFERRIGEVYNEYQE

-201 LLGATVGLFQRAPD
+201 LLGTTVDLFRREPE

-225 HVLVDEYQDTNRVQN
+225 HVLVDEYQDTNQVQN
-240 ELVLMLGKEHR
+240 QLVLLLGQEHR

-267 GADVRNIIDFEQAFE
+267 GADIRNILEFEQAFE
-282 DVTVVLLEQNYRS
+282 DATVVLLEQNYRS
-295 SQRILSAANAVIAN
+295 TQRILSAANAVIAN
-309 NMGRKPKNLWTDQ
+309 NLGRKPKNLWTDQ
-322 TGGDPIVCYQ
+322 TGGERIVRFC
-332 ATDEYDEAR
+332 ATDEYEEAR

-346 AYRLHDDEQ
+346 AFRLHDDEQ
-355 HRWDEMAVFYRTN
+355 CRWDEMAVFYRTN
-368 AQSRAM
+368 AQSRVV

-381 GVPYQIIGGTRFY
+381 GVPYQLIGGTRFY
-394 DRREIKDSLAYLRVT
+394 DRREVKDALAYLRVT
-409 VNPGDAVSLRRALN
+409 VNPGDAVSLLRALN

-434 AKLEVWAEAHGL
+434 AKLAAWADAHGL
-446 TLMDALVNASEAGVK
+446 TLMDALAHAPEAGVK
-461 GRALTGI
+461 GRALSGI
-468 GAFLK
+468 DAFLK
-473 VIDEARSL
+473 VIAEAQGR
-481 LDGGPAHV
+481 LDDGPVAV
-489 LEHMLESSGYLDQLE
+489 LEHLLETSGYLDRLE
-504 VEAAGETEVGV
+504 VEAASETTGETDVSV

-527 ISAASESENVN
+527 ISVASESDNVS
-538 DFLEQVSL
+538 DFLELVSL
-546 VSDTDDL
+546 VSDTDEM

-575 FLVGMEEGV
+575 FLIGMEEGI
-584 FPHFRSLTEPDEL
+584 FPHIRSITEPDEL

-617 THAWHRTVHGTP
+617 THAWTRNVHGAS
-629 MYNPP
+629 MYNAP

-645 VDNRGGSRS
+645 VDDRGSSRTRFRQSGYGREADQES
-654 RSTRSGSDRYSAS
+654 RT
-667 SFAGRERMVDAP
+667 FAGRNRMVDA
-679 QATRTP
+679 ALAARTP
-685 VEADPDPV
+685 IEADPNPV
-693 RLVVGDDVN
+693 HLVVGDDVN

-707 LGVVTDVKGAGGDAE
+707 LGVVTDVKGSGSAAE

-741 LEKA
+741 LEKV

>member
-1 MVVGSV
+1 M
-7 GQMSATALTEGLN
+7 TALTEGLN

-27 VHPGG
+27 THPGG

-73 KAAQEMKHRVGA
+73 KAAQEMKHRVGN

-107 RYEHEAI
+107 RYESEAV
-114 GFPNSFT
+114 GFSSSFT

-129 RLTRYILN
+129 RLTRYICR
-137 DFKLDPK
+137 DFNLDPK
-144 KMPPRSIHASISAA
+144 RMPPRSIHAAISAA
-158 KNEMIGV
+158 KNEMISV

-174 IFERRIGEVYGEYQE
+174 LFERRIGEVYEEYQE

-201 LLGATVGLFQRAPD
+201 LLGTTVDLFRRNPD

-225 HVLVDEYQDTNRVQN
+225 HVLVDEYQDTNQVQN
-240 ELVLMLGKEHR
+240 QLVLLLGQEHR

-267 GADVRNIIDFEQAFE
+267 GADIRNILEFEQAFE
-282 DVTVVLLEQNYRS
+282 DATVVLLEQNYRS
-295 SQRILSAANAVIAN
+295 TQRILSAANAVIAHN
-309 NMGRKPKNLWTDQ
+309 LSRKPKNLWTDQ
-322 TGGDPIVCYQ
+322 TGGEPIVRFC
-332 ATDEYDEAR
+332 ASDEYGEAR

-346 AYRLHDDEQ
+346 AFRLHDDEQ
-355 HRWDEMAVFYRTN
+355 YRWDEMAVFYRIN
-368 AQSRAM
+368 AQSRVV

-381 GVPYQIIGGTRFY
+381 GVPYQLIGGTRFY
-394 DRREIKDSLAYLRVT
+394 DRREIKDALAYLRVT
-409 VNPGDAVSLRRALN
+409 VNPGDAVSLLRALN

-434 AKLEVWAEAHGL
+434 AKLAAWADAHGL
-446 TLMDALVNASEAGVK
+446 TLMDALAQAPEAGVK
-461 GRALTGI
+461 GRALSGI
-468 GAFLK
+468 NAFLK
-473 VIDEARSL
+473 VIAEAREK
-481 LDGGPAHV
+481 LDDGPVAV
-489 LEHMLESSGYLDQLE
+489 LEHLLETSGYLDQLE
-504 VEAAGETEVGV
+504 VEAASETTGETDVSV

-527 ISAASESENVN
+527 ISVASESDNVS
-538 DFLEQVSL
+538 DFLELVSL
-546 VSDTDDL
+546 VSDTDEM

-575 FLVGMEEGV
+575 FLIGMEDGL

-603 AYVGITRARQRLYL
+603 AYVGITRAQHRLYL
-617 THAWHRTVHGTP
+617 THALSRTIHGSK
-629 MYNPP
+629 
-634 SRFLEEIPEEL
+634 SRNRASMFLEEIPEEL
-645 VDNRGGSRS
+645 IDDRGSCP
-654 RSTRSGSDRYSAS
+654 TRYRQS
-667 SFAGRERMVDAP
+667 SYGRDTDQEARTFAGRDRAVDA
-679 QATRTP
+679 ALTARTP
-685 VEADPDPV
+685 VEADPNPV
-693 RLVVGDDVN
+693 HLVVGDDVN
-702 HATFG
+702 HAKFG

-741 LEKA
+741 LEKV

>member
-1 MVVGSV
+1 MLS
-7 GQMSATALTEGLN
+7 TALTEGLN
-20 PAQIDAV
+20 PAQVDAV
-27 VHPGG
+27 THPEG

-52 AYLIDHQGVSPFAL
+52 AHLIDNQGVSPFGL

-85 LVGPVADKMWVS
+85 LIGPVADKMWVS

-107 RYEHEAI
+107 RMEAEAI
-114 GFPNSFT
+114 DFPSSFT

-129 RLTRYILN
+129 RLTSNILRGLN
-137 DFKLDPK
+137 YDTK
-144 KMPPRSIHASISAA
+144 KMPPRSIHAAISAA

-174 IFERRIGEVYGEYQE
+174 IFERRIGEVYGEYQQ

-201 LLGATVGLFQRAPD
+201 LLGTTVELFARSPD

-240 ELVLMLGKEHR
+240 EMVLLLGKEHR

-267 GADVRNIIDFEQAFE
+267 GADIRNILDFERAFG

-295 SQRILSAANAVIAN
+295 TQRILTAANAVIAN
-309 NMGRKPKNLWTDQ
+309 NLGRKPKNLWTDQ
-322 TGGDPIVCYQ
+322 SGGEPIVRYCG
-332 ATDEYDEAR
+332 TDEYDEAR
-341 WVVRE
+341 WVVSE
-346 AYRLHDDEQ
+346 AYRLHEDEQ
-355 HRWDEMAVFYRTN
+355 CRWDEMAVFYRTN
-368 AQSRAM
+368 AQSRAV
-374 EELLMEA
+374 EEVLVEA
-381 GVPYQIIGGTRFY
+381 NIPYQIIGGTRFY
-394 DRREIKDSLAYLRVT
+394 DRREIKDALAYLRVM
-409 VNPGDAVSLRRALN
+409 VNPADAVSLRRALN

-434 AKLEVWAEAHGL
+434 AKLDAWADAHGL
-446 TLMDALVNASEAGVK
+446 TLMDALAHAPEAGVK
-461 GRALTGI
+461 GRALSGI
-468 GAFLK
+468 NAFLK
-473 VIDEARSL
+473 VINDAGGL
-481 LDGGPAHV
+481 LDGGPTVV
-489 LEHMLESSGYLDQLE
+489 LEHLLDTSGYRAQLE
-504 VEAAGETEVGV
+504 AEAVSEARGETEISV
-515 QAQGRL
+515 QAQGRM

-527 ISAASESENVN
+527 ISVASECDDMN

-546 VSDTDDL
+546 VSDTDDMT
-553 ADDSMLTLMTLHS
+553 DGSMLTLMTLHS

-575 FLVGMEEGV
+575 FLIGMEEGI
-584 FPHFRSLTEPDEL
+584 FPHIRSLTEPDEL

-617 THAWHRTVHGTP
+617 THAWTRNIHGNS
-629 MYNPP
+629 MYNAP
-634 SRFLEEIPEEL
+634 SRFLDEIPEEL
-645 VDNRGGSRS
+645 VDVRGSSR
-654 RSTRSGSDRYSAS
+654 TRSARPGYRRDTARAAS
-667 SFAGRERMVDAP
+667 SFPGRDRMVDAD
-679 QATRTP
+679 QAPRTP
-685 VEADPDPV
+685 VEADPDPARV
-693 RLVVGDDVN
+693 VVGDDVN
-702 HATFG
+702 HAKFG
-707 LGVVTDVKGAGGDAE
+707 LGVVTDVKGEGGDAE
-722 ITVNFTTAGSKVLM
+722 ITVNFPAAGSKVLL